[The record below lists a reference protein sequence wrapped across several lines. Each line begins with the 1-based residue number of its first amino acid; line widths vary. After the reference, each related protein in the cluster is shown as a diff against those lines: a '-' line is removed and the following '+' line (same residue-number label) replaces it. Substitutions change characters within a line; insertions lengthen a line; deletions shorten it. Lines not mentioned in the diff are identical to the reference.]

1 MQRGL
6 AWTHFFLTRCART
19 GGQRQR
25 HSAARRV
32 SPPTWT
38 RSRATLCSGEA
49 VQGTRGEAGVRH
61 FNLGRTSMRGT
72 RRGRSHHF
80 FQRREAEQG
89 QRKHREAT
97 PRPGLGCRTQ
107 GSKVMLC
114 PGPASCSAPAGLGQ
128 RRSRR
133 CRVPLLIPP
142 VRQG

>member
-89 QRKHREAT
+89 QRKHST